1 VTGPRLLRL
10 KGIVHL
16 EEDSERPLVIHA
28 RPARGIFNT
37 GCPDGPRPIAA
48 AASSPSPTTSTPRW
62 SSRCSRVITGTS
74 FGAKARPALTIAG
87 LAGIGIGVT
96 VALSIALRSAATA
109 QLGPVPDSPFKY
121 HTHLPT
127 ESSQ

>member
-28 RPARGIFNT
+28 VQHAVFQHRLPGWPSADRRSRIVAITHNL
-37 GCPDGPRPIAA
+37 D
-48 AASSPSPTTSTPRW
+48 ASVVKSLFT
-62 SSRCSRVITGTS
+62 VITGTS
-74 FGAKARPALTIAG
+74 FGAKARLALTIAG

-127 ESSQ
+127 ESPQ